1 MCLSARTGGRH
12 GEMSHG
18 SEGRHGEMSHGMEQQ
33 SRATTDDARH
43 TPAIKLRI
51 KIGRDT
57 VIGTKRCFNNCVCVK
72 M

>member
-1 MCLSARTGGRH
+1 MCLSARTG
-12 GEMSHG
+12 
-18 SEGRHGEMSHGMEQQ
+18 GRHGEMSHGMEQQ
-33 SRATTDDARH
+33 SRATTDDAGH